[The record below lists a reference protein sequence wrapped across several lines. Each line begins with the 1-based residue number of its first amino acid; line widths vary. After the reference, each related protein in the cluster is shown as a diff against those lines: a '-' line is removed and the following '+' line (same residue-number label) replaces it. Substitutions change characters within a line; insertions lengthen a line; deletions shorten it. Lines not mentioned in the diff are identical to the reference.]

1 MRVSVNK
8 NQKAAWNA
16 TMREEVGIVSK
27 QQALEEAKAKGR
39 PITTRSSNK
48 GALKSSSSRQNV
60 HGGISE
66 LYYKRLARLERLELT
81 NSWDLVEKG
90 GKQESTAAQDE
101 DYSSGGE
108 EEENSGEGREEYRPA
123 KKSKR
128 QPRPTPATSA
138 SHKKTSRLFLA
149 EVLLKDGNSMEFVNA
164 MARKPVGRSANAVVC
179 EVTGRPGRYKDPVT
193 GLWVADARA
202 LAMLREQVPGWLKHT
217 AISPYWDAIQTL
229 QPNFGQ

>member
-8 NQKAAWNA
+8 SQKAAWNA

-39 PITTRSSNK
+39 PIATRSSNK
-48 GALKSSSSRQNV
+48 GAAKSSSSSGRQNV

-90 GKQESTAAQDE
+90 GKHEPAAQDE
-101 DYSSGGE
+101 DYSSEGGGGE
-108 EEENSGEGREEYRPA
+108 EEEGGEYRPA
-123 KKSKR
+123 KKPKR
-128 QPRPTPATSA
+128 QPRAAPAASA
-138 SHKKTSRLFLA
+138 KKSSRLFLA
-149 EVLLKDGNSMEFVNA
+149 DVLLKDANSMEFVNA
-164 MARKPVGRSANAVVC
+164 MARKPVGRSARAVVC

-217 AISPYWDAIQTL
+217 AISPYWDAVQTL
-229 QPNFGQ
+229 RPSVGQ